1 MPTGVVELLRDS
13 GLYTE
18 VILPTNANVGDVM
31 TTNVITVPVDTKLI
45 CACKLMTDNQISSV
59 VVIDPE
65 NPQRAIGII
74 TERRVVNYLTIHPL
88 DTIES
93 TNVSGLI
100 DSQLYTLGLNEPLIE
115 AIKLCQQNRIRH
127 VIVVDDQQRLQGV
140 VSFTDVIE
148 QVIAESN
155 QNVALLDS
163 SDSNSNDSVAEVMRR
178 LAFTDPMTGVGNRR
192 ALDLDLEHQWEIAQ
206 RYHRQMSLAMVDVDF
221 FKRYNDHY
229 GHLDGD
235 EALKS
240 IVEVI
245 NNSTR
250 ASDKVF
256 RFGGEEFCIL
266 LPETAVEDALALVK
280 RIIKAIEEKA
290 IPHEKAPN
298 GVVTISGGVS
308 GISLSHVDSV
318 ADMLESADRALYR
331 AKTEGKNRASL
342 SEPLRKAG

>member
-1 MPTGVVELLRDS
+1 M
-13 GLYTE
+13 
-18 VILPTNANVGDVM
+18 PTNANVGDVM
-31 TTNVITVPVDTKLI
+31 TTQVVTVPVDTKLI
-45 CACKLMTDNQISSV
+45 CACKLMTENQISSV
-59 VVIDPE
+59 VVVDPE
-65 NPQRAIGII
+65 NPQKAIGII
-74 TERRVVNYLTIHPL
+74 TERRVVNYLTMHPL

-93 TNVSGLI
+93 TNVSELI
-100 DSQLYTLGLNEPLIE
+100 DDNLYTLGLEQPLID

-127 VIVVDDQQRLQGV
+127 VVVVDDDQLLQGV

-163 SDSNSNDSVAEVMRR
+163 NESNGSTDSVAEVMRR

-221 FKRYNDHY
+221 FKLYNDHY

-235 EALKS
+235 QALKT
-240 IVEVI
+240 IVEI
-245 NNSTR
+245 ITKSTR

-280 RIIKAIEEKA
+280 RIIKAIEQHG
-290 IPHEKAPN
+290 IVHEKAPS
-298 GVVTISGGVS
+298 GIVTISGGVS
-308 GISLSHVDSV
+308 GIGLSHVGSV

-342 SEPLRKAG
+342 SEPLKKAS